1 MVVTKREQMKMVG
14 GSEEMRRQAMLVRR
28 RTNVGRPVSP
38 LLVSKLIS
46 PAETGAVAAAVRVY
60 KLFVEA
66 ISGRAAEVIRP
77 KKRHVSPSVDCK
89 TSLRVEACSCSS
101 RRRRKKSDLW

>member
-1 MVVTKREQMKMVG
+1 
-14 GSEEMRRQAMLVRR
+14 MRRQIKLTRR

-46 PAETGAVAAAVRVY
+46 PAETEAIAAAVRVY

-66 ISGRAAEVIRP
+66 NSGRAAEVIRP
-77 KKRHVSPSVDCK
+77 KKRHLSPSDDFK
-89 TSLRVEACSCSS
+89 T
-101 RRRRKKSDLW
+101 

>member
-1 MVVTKREQMKMVG
+1 
-14 GSEEMRRQAMLVRR
+14 MRRQIKPTRR
-28 RTNVGRPVSP
+28 RTNVGRPVCP
-38 LLVSKLIS
+38 LVSRLIG
-46 PAETGAVAAAVRVY
+46 PAVTGAVAAAVRVY

-77 KKRHVSPSVDCK
+77 KKRHLSPSDDCK

>member
-1 MVVTKREQMKMVG
+1 MSRQTKLTK
-14 GSEEMRRQAMLVRR
+14 R
-28 RTNVGRPVSP
+28 RTNVGRPVCP
-38 LLVSKLIS
+38 LLGSKLIS

-66 ISGRAAEVIRP
+66 INGRAAEVIRP
-77 KKRHVSPSVDCK
+77 KKRHLSPSDDCK
-89 TSLRVEACSCSS
+89 TSLRVEDCSCSS